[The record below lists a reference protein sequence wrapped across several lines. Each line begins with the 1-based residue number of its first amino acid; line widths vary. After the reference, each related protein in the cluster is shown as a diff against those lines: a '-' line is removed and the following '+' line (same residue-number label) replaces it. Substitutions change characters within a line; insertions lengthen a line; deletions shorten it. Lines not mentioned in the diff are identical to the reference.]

1 MSLVRTVLKATW
13 PFLWTVVKRFNKDQ
27 GSVLSGHIAYSL
39 MLAVV
44 PFLIFATALTGF
56 VVGQQGAEAALGVLF
71 KGVPEHVARTLE
83 PVLLE
88 VIGQRRGGIL
98 TLSAL
103 GAIWA
108 ASNGVEAVRI
118 GLDRAYDVDDAR
130 HVALSRL
137 IAIGVVLLSFAI
149 FTVLSAL
156 IIFAPLVFVLIERW
170 TEIDIPAEAD
180 VMRYLLGVTVLAG
193 SLWTM
198 HRVLPSRPMRGL
210 RLWPGVIASVIIWS
224 AAATGLSVYLA
235 YAPSYAVTY
244 GTLAGVIVTLL
255 FFYLT
260 GAAIIFGAE
269 VNAVA
274 NAPRPVGR
282 SGPVGKSGPG
292 ARMGPAATGGQGAT
306 RGPGA
311 DPDATG

>member
-13 PFLWTVVKRFNKDQ
+13 PFLWRVVKRYKRDQ
-27 GSVLSGHIAYSL
+27 GAVLSGHIAYSL
-39 MLAVV
+39 MLAAV

-56 VVGQQGAEAALGVLF
+56 AVGQQGAEMALAALF

-88 VIGQRRGGIL
+88 VIGTRHGGIL

-130 HVALSRL
+130 HLALSRL
-137 IAIGVVLLSFAI
+137 ISIGVVLSGFVI

-156 IIFAPLVFVLIERW
+156 IIFAPLVFMLIEQW
-170 TEIDIPAEAD
+170 TEIDIPVEAD
-180 VMRYLLGVTVLAG
+180 IIRYLLGVAVLAG

-198 HRVLPSRPMRGL
+198 HRILPSRPMRGL
-210 RLWPGVIASVIIWS
+210 RLWPGVIASAIIWS

-235 YAPSYAVTY
+235 NVPSYTVTY
-244 GTLAGVIVTLL
+244 GALAGVIVTLL

-269 VNAVA
+269 VNAVV
-274 NAPRPVGR
+274 NAH
-282 SGPVGKSGPG
+282 
-292 ARMGPAATGGQGAT
+292 MGAT

>member
-1 MSLVRTVLKATW
+1 M
-13 PFLWTVVKRFNKDQ
+13 
-27 GSVLSGHIAYSL
+27 
-39 MLAVV
+39 
-44 PFLIFATALTGF
+44 
-56 VVGQQGAEAALGVLF
+56 
-71 KGVPEHVARTLE
+71 
-83 PVLLE
+83 
-88 VIGQRRGGIL
+88 
-98 TLSAL
+98 
-103 GAIWA
+103 
-108 ASNGVEAVRI
+108 
-118 GLDRAYDVDDAR
+118 DDKR
-130 HVALSRL
+130 HVGLNRL
-137 IAIGVVLLSFAI
+137 IAIGVVLTGFVI

-156 IIFAPLVFVLIERW
+156 IIFAPLVFLLIERW
-170 TEIDIPAEAD
+170 TEIDIPVEAD

-274 NAPRPVGR
+274 NAPR
-282 SGPVGKSGPG
+282 SVGKSGPG